1 MKINYTAHERK
12 ALAKAVGEFT
22 GAEVRYLG
30 APTFGYQ
37 VDYFT
42 VDREGFLI
50 FDDMADSEEIE
61 GLIEFLDEKGFT
73 AEPPHGGKPQGDA
86 VTIPESEVNVSN
98 LRAILKAKG
107 SLIQKAL
114 GTATAEIS
122 ETEESVSFPWFP
134 EGEEIPNAYRRFIS
148 ALCKMSMAQKRVNA
162 KAKEVE
168 NERYAFRCF
177 LLRLGFIG
185 DDFKA
190 DRKMLLRNLE
200 GNCAFKIEPQNSEK

>member
-12 ALAKAVGEFT
+12 ALVKAVGEFT

-73 AEPPHGGKPQGDA
+73 AEPPEGGEPQGDA
-86 VTIPESEVNVSN
+86 VTIPEGEVNVSN

-122 ETEESVSFPWFP
+122 ETEEGVSFPWFP
-134 EGEEIPNAYRRFIS
+134 AGEEIPNAYRRFIS
-148 ALCKMSMAQKRVNA
+148 ALCKMSMA
-162 KAKEVE
+162 
-168 NERYAFRCF
+168 
-177 LLRLGFIG
+177 
-185 DDFKA
+185 
-190 DRKMLLRNLE
+190 
-200 GNCAFKIEPQNSEK
+200 